1 MAIIKNNINFGNQNI
16 KRIYKGNNQ
25 ITQIWKYEGTYYAQK
40 KKNFMEFS
48 TSSKLGFDI
57 ESGVMVYPAEFSL
70 VVTDTD
76 GTVISIKNVVV
87 TTPSNYKF
95 SNPQINGNT
104 ITFEVYAPAPEISV
118 TAAIK
123 VTYTVKK
130 NKIDFQNKLLYYYG
144 DGSQGLTYSD
154 ISVWKA
160 TVTNLGAE
168 NPNDVVFDVPDNTV
182 EKPWSEVT
190 FNGDTFI
197 RFNKM
202 YRKILTITD
211 NQITSFSISNKK
223 LDDDYKLYPCFIDES
238 GNELDYILVGKY
250 ASKSKDTCN
259 SIATGSIEWN
269 TMANGREKARA
280 RGAGYQIMDWRIY
293 KLWQDLVICAYK
305 KINIT
310 GDSDITID
318 ALGLDWD
325 CGPQNIDGCCNN
337 DTVWIYSNTPSKYI
351 DSPTISSDGYA
362 AIFGYSAPTT
372 GDITKKLGYDSTQPF
387 FNYPSET
394 IEEVVGESTDIY
406 YCSMY
411 NEPDQGNNLLWTVFG
426 MTKSTNAFSL
436 AAQST
441 WSLGHS
447 VRLCYRPPAKTVSSM
462 PKLTVTGKT
471 SVSITH
477 LDIPRY
483 TFEFEDQNRIGTVMA
498 INNQALA
505 HTDSSKLNG
514 GVSISNDIENI
525 GEKAFLDCTG
535 ITSVNIGPNIKSI
548 GLAAFAC
555 CPRLKTVYWWAENCT
570 EAGNDI
576 HPIFGEYP
584 ETEIASMQNTAIT
597 QVNIGSNVK
606 SLPAYAFT
614 KCKSLSSIAIPNS
627 VTAVGD
633 ALLEF
638 SGITSASTGN
648 GLQTIS
654 PYMFNNCSNLQKV
667 KLGSAVKI
675 ISEFAFQNCTSL
687 EKIAFPSSVTQI
699 QPNAFK
705 DVIELTGSFTR
716 NTLRIYIEDFDSWCK
731 VDGLTHLMN
740 PHWGEHISGSINLL
754 QYELYQYSDFNK
766 PEDQQKQITKISISS
781 DVYKIPDHAFFNCI
795 YLASVTLPS
804 DLSSIGA
811 QAFSGCRNLK
821 TINIPDNVQSIGE
834 QAFGSTLIES
844 LTIPYGVTVIP
855 SYMIQNC
862 TELTSMQIPGGVKT
876 IQAGLIYGATRLE
889 RITYAGARHE
899 WEAID
904 KKIGYDSLAAGQK
917 QVTVYC
923 QSDGSEVTIGIY

>member
-16 KRIYKGNNQ
+16 KRIYKGSNQ
-25 ITQIWKYEGTYYAQK
+25 ITQIWK
-40 KKNFMEFS
+40 
-48 TSSKLGFDI
+48 
-57 ESGVMVYPAEFSL
+57 
-70 VVTDTD
+70 
-76 GTVISIKNVVV
+76 
-87 TTPSNYKF
+87 
-95 SNPQINGNT
+95 
-104 ITFEVYAPAPEISV
+104 
-118 TAAIK
+118 K
-123 VTYTVKK
+123 V
-130 NKIDFQNKLLYYYG
+130 NNQNKLLYYYG

-168 NPNDVVFDVPDNTV
+168 NPNDVVFDVPDDNI

-211 NQITSFSISNKK
+211 NQITSFSISKKK
-223 LDDDYKLYPCFIDES
+223 LDDDYKPYPCFIDEN

-250 ASKSKDTCN
+250 MSKSSDTCN
-259 SIATGSIEWN
+259 SVAAGDPVSQTIS
-269 TMANGREKARA
+269 NGREKARA

-305 KINIT
+305 KININS
-310 GDSDITID
+310 GSGLITD
-318 ALGLDWD
+318 VLGLEWD
-325 CGPQNIDGCCNN
+325 QGSQWVDGLCIAGKSV
-337 DTVWIYSNTPSKYI
+337 DKIKTWIYSNSPSKYI
-351 DSPTISSDGYA
+351 DNPTANSDSYA
-362 AIFGYSAPTT
+362 AISGYTMPYISSSQ
-372 GDITKKLGYDSTQPF
+372 IIQKLGYDSAEKF
-387 FNYPSET
+387 FNYPSAVAGDT
-394 IEEVVGESTDIY
+394 VSNKNTY
-406 YCSMY
+406 YCNSY
-411 NEPDQGNNLLWTVFG
+411 VPGTSTTPINTSVGGVSEGNG
-426 MTKSTNAFSL
+426 IYGAFSCRAL
-436 AAQST
+436 NSYDYNT
-441 WSLGHS
+441 G
-447 VRLCYRPPAKTVSSM
+447 VRLCYRPIAESNTNKTVVDSSM

-555 CPRLKTVYWWAENCT
+555 CPSLKTVYWWAENCT
-570 EAGNDI
+570 EAGNGSY
-576 HPIFGEYP
+576 PIFGEYP

-597 QVNIGSNVK
+597 QVTIGSNVE

-627 VTAVGD
+627 VTAVGN

-667 KLGSAVKI
+667 KLGSRVST
-675 ISEFAFQNCTSL
+675 ISDHAFQACTSL
-687 EKIAFPSSVTQI
+687 ERLAVPSYLNRI
-699 QPNAFK
+699 QDNAFNGAT
-705 DVIELTGSFTR
+705 DIIGDR
-716 NTLRIYIEDFDSWCK
+716 IILRLYIENLGAWCK
-731 VDGLTHLMN
+731 IQGLSRLMN
-740 PHWGEHISGSINLL
+740 PHWNNGVAGNVGSAAVGKDVLWHV
-754 QYELYQYSDFNK
+754 LYKYSDFNK
-766 PEDQQKQITKISISS
+766 SEDQHIELTSISIPSGVS
-781 DVYKIPDHAFFNCI
+781 TIPDHAFYRCSG
-795 YLASVTLPS
+795 LTSVTLPS

-811 QAFSGCRNLK
+811 QAFADCLSLK
-821 TINIPDNVQSIGE
+821 EINIPYNVKSIGG
-834 QAFGSTLIES
+834 QAFGSTSIES
-844 LTIPYGVTVIP
+844 LIIPSGVTVIP
-855 SYMIQNC
+855 SFMIQNC
-862 TELTSMQIPGGVKT
+862 TKLISMQIPSGVNE
-876 IQAGLIYGATRLE
+876 IQSGLIYGATSLE
-889 RITYAGARHE
+889 HITYGGTVAQ
-899 WEAID
+899 WDAIH
-904 KKIGYDSLAAGQK
+904 KFTGYDSLAAGQK
-917 QVTVYC
+917 PVTVDC
-923 QSDGSEVTIGIY
+923 SDGYLQIGKH

>member
-16 KRIYKGNNQ
+16 KRIYKGSNQ
-25 ITQIWKYEGTYYAQK
+25 ITQIWK
-40 KKNFMEFS
+40 
-48 TSSKLGFDI
+48 
-57 ESGVMVYPAEFSL
+57 
-70 VVTDTD
+70 
-76 GTVISIKNVVV
+76 
-87 TTPSNYKF
+87 
-95 SNPQINGNT
+95 
-104 ITFEVYAPAPEISV
+104 
-118 TAAIK
+118 K
-123 VTYTVKK
+123 V
-130 NKIDFQNKLLYYYG
+130 NNQNKLLYYYG

-168 NPNDVVFDVPDNTV
+168 NPNDVVFDVPDNTI

-211 NQITSFSISNKK
+211 NQITSFSISKKK
-223 LDDDYKLYPCFIDES
+223 LDDDYKPYPCFIDEN

-250 ASKSKDTCN
+250 MSKSSDTCN
-259 SIATGSIEWN
+259 SVAAGDPVSQTIS
-269 TMANGREKARA
+269 NGREKARA

-305 KINIT
+305 KININS
-310 GDSDITID
+310 GSGLITD
-318 ALGLDWD
+318 VLGLEWD
-325 CGPQNIDGCCNN
+325 QGSQWVDGLCIAGKSV
-337 DTVWIYSNTPSKYI
+337 DKIKTWIYSNSPSKYI
-351 DSPTISSDGYA
+351 DNPTANSDSYA
-362 AIFGYSAPTT
+362 AISGYTMPYISSSQ
-372 GDITKKLGYDSTQPF
+372 IIQKLGYDSAEKF
-387 FNYPSET
+387 FNYPSAVAGDT
-394 IEEVVGESTDIY
+394 VSNKNTY
-406 YCSMY
+406 YCNSY
-411 NEPDQGNNLLWTVFG
+411 VPGTSTTPINTSVGGVSEGNG
-426 MTKSTNAFSL
+426 IYGAFSCRAL
-436 AAQST
+436 NSYDYNT
-441 WSLGHS
+441 G
-447 VRLCYRPPAKTVSSM
+447 VRLCYRPIAESNTNKTVVDSSM

-555 CPRLKTVYWWAENCT
+555 CPSLKTVYWWAENCT
-570 EAGNDI
+570 EAGNGSY
-576 HPIFGEYP
+576 PIFGEYP

-597 QVNIGSNVK
+597 QVTIGSNVE

-705 DVIELTGSFTR
+705 DIIELTGSFTR

-811 QAFSGCRNLK
+811 QAFSGCRNLT
-821 TINIPDNVQSIGE
+821 TINIPYNVKSIGG
-834 QAFGSTLIES
+834 QAFSSTSIES
-844 LTIPYGVTVIP
+844 LIIPSGVTVIP
-855 SYMIQNC
+855 SFMIQNC
-862 TELTSMQIPGGVKT
+862 TKLISMQIPSGVNE
-876 IQAGLIYGATRLE
+876 IQSGLIYGATSLE
-889 RITYAGARHE
+889 HITYGGTVDQ
-899 WEAID
+899 WDAIH
-904 KKIGYDSLAAGQK
+904 KFTGYDSLAAGQK
-917 QVTVYC
+917 PVTVDC
-923 QSDGSEVTIGIY
+923 SDGYLQIGKH